1 MSKRVIFI
9 IAFQALWFSGLS
21 GFSETEGERLFK
33 SNRFREAITAL
44 EKEILAGNI
53 TRDTYN
59 FLGLSY
65 YQNGDYEKAFD
76 AFERGMQD
84 SSSNKKIICF
94 NEGNVAYAKGD
105 YSKAESCFSL
115 ALAVSPDFY
124 PALLN
129 RANTYLSEREYN
141 KALSDYKDYLRSVP
155 GDSQSGKIRKLI
167 SYLEDQLVF
176 MAQEEKRQAEENARL
191 MEENARI
198 QAELAKKRAAEE
210 EARKAEMAREAE
222 RRRKLLEDVANSL
235 QQTDSMNMTAGAED
249 VIEYDYESE
258 LD

>member
-1 MSKRVIFI
+1 M
-9 IAFQALWFSGLS
+9 
-21 GFSETEGERLFK
+21 
-33 SNRFREAITAL
+33 
-44 EKEILAGNI
+44 
-53 TRDTYN
+53 
-59 FLGLSY
+59 
-65 YQNGDYEKAFD
+65 
-76 AFERGMQD
+76 
-84 SSSNKKIICF
+84 
-94 NEGNVAYAKGD
+94 
-105 YSKAESCFSL
+105 
-115 ALAVSPDFY
+115 AVSPDFY

-167 SYLEDQLVF
+167 SYLEEQLVF

-198 QAELAKKRAAEE
+198 QAELAKKRTAEE